1 MRGAELGER
10 NIVQVLGHSVMDGL
24 ASHVRNIELD
34 SAGEISLQAERILI
48 GSWNWPLM
56 AVKAHSQTDV
66 GQQAGR
72 LTGRLH
78 KAVREWVCERIRP
91 GDAVGCQRDVAVKRR
106 GVVGLLAESVGV

>member
-1 MRGAELGER
+1 MRSAELGQR
-10 NIVQVLGHSVMDGL
+10 NIVQVFGHGIVDGL

-56 AVKAHSQTDV
+56 AVKAHSQTNV

-78 KAVREWVCERIRP
+78 KAVREWVFQRIRP
-91 GDAVGCQRDVAVKRR
+91 GDTVA
-106 GVVGLLAESVGV
+106 